1 MDTATGAAQAGVAA
15 CEEQSTVR
23 QEGWGSCCP
32 WGPMWSSA
40 QRVGPVVQSCAG
52 SVLEELQPVGS
63 PLGISSGRMA
73 PHDSDPRH
81 AGEGT
86 ETIHKGAEEMKCYG
100 LTLFPV
106 PCSPA
111 LLWE

>member
-73 PHDSDPRH
+73 PMWSMSRVTM
-81 AGEGT
+81 E
-86 ETIHKGAEEMKCYG
+86 
-100 LTLFPV
+100 V
-106 PCSPA
+106 
-111 LLWE
+111 